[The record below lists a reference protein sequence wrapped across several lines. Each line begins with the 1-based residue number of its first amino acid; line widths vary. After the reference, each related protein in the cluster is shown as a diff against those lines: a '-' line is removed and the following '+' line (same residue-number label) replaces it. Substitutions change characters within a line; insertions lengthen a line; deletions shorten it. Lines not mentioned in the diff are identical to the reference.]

1 MEHFNRFGNMS
12 PTQEY
17 MHRPYLM
24 NRAPFQIRGNLYF
37 VGNLWC
43 SSHLIDTGEGLILLD
58 TPCAGSMPGLIH
70 NIWKL
75 GFNPEDLK
83 YIIVSH
89 AHTDHYA
96 CVNALVHLSGA
107 KTFLSAVD
115 AKDMREH
122 PERMEA
128 MNRELGYY
136 NESFVPDVEL
146 QDGDLIQLGNTTIR
160 CVLTPGHTIGVMS
173 HFWTLQDG
181 QDTIRVGIYGGA
193 GFVSVSEAALRRNGM
208 PLSPAGFSHFHR

>member
-1 MEHFNRFGNMS
+1 
-12 PTQEY
+12 
-17 MHRPYLM
+17 
-24 NRAPFQIRGNLYF
+24 
-37 VGNLWC
+37 
-43 SSHLIDTGEGLILLD
+43 
-58 TPCAGSMPGLIH
+58 MPGLIH

-173 HFWTLQDG
+173 HFWTLQ
-181 QDTIRVGIYGGA
+181 RLRGGT
-193 GFVSVSEAALRRNGM
+193 AAQWDA

>member
-83 YIIVSH
+83 YIIVSPIRITTP
-89 AHTDHYA
+89 ASTPWSI
-96 CVNALVHLSGA
+96 C
-107 KTFLSAVD
+107 
-115 AKDMREH
+115 
-122 PERMEA
+122 
-128 MNRELGYY
+128 LGQKP
-136 NESFVPDVEL
+136 S
-146 QDGDLIQLGNTTIR
+146 
-160 CVLTPGHTIGVMS
+160 
-173 HFWTLQDG
+173 
-181 QDTIRVGIYGGA
+181 
-193 GFVSVSEAALRRNGM
+193 SVR
-208 PLSPAGFSHFHR
+208 

>member
-1 MEHFNRFGNMS
+1 M
-12 PTQEY
+12 
-17 MHRPYLM
+17 L
-24 NRAPFQIRGNLYF
+24 L
-37 VGNLWC
+37 
-43 SSHLIDTGEGLILLD
+43 HLIDTGEGLILLD

-128 MNRELGYY
+128 MNR
-136 NESFVPDVEL
+136 SWD
-146 QDGDLIQLGNTTIR
+146 ITMR
-160 CVLTPGHTIGVMS
+160 
-173 HFWTLQDG
+173 
-181 QDTIRVGIYGGA
+181 
-193 GFVSVSEAALRRNGM
+193 ALCRMWSSRMGT
-208 PLSPAGFSHFHR
+208 

>member
-1 MEHFNRFGNMS
+1 M
-12 PTQEY
+12 
-17 MHRPYLM
+17 
-24 NRAPFQIRGNLYF
+24 
-37 VGNLWC
+37 
-43 SSHLIDTGEGLILLD
+43 IDTGEGLILMD

-122 PERMEA
+122 PGA
-128 MNRELGYY
+128 HG
-136 NESFVPDVEL
+136 
-146 QDGDLIQLGNTTIR
+146 
-160 CVLTPGHTIGVMS
+160 GHEP
-173 HFWTLQDG
+173 
-181 QDTIRVGIYGGA
+181 GA
-193 GFVSVSEAALRRNGM
+193 GILQ
-208 PLSPAGFSHFHR
+208 

>member
-107 KTFLSAVD
+107 KPS
-115 AKDMREH
+115 
-122 PERMEA
+122 
-128 MNRELGYY
+128 
-136 NESFVPDVEL
+136 
-146 QDGDLIQLGNTTIR
+146 
-160 CVLTPGHTIGVMS
+160 
-173 HFWTLQDG
+173 
-181 QDTIRVGIYGGA
+181 
-193 GFVSVSEAALRRNGM
+193 SVR
-208 PLSPAGFSHFHR
+208 